1 MDPKLTDGAGGGAG
15 GGGVGFAGGSGYL
28 PQKVLNAMGSCD
40 LRSAR
45 LLLQEAS
52 SLKVPTFCMTG
63 DIIPA
68 LIITIDHT

>member
-1 MDPKLTDGAGGGAG
+1 
-15 GGGVGFAGGSGYL
+15 
-28 PQKVLNAMGSCD
+28 MGSWD

-45 LLLQEAS
+45 LLLQAAS

-68 LIITIDHT
+68 LMITIDQT